1 MAKNKYEECVRSRFA
16 DIHKWLNVDGLYE
29 KDIIKRLGIGKT
41 TWERYK
47 HDHSELVELL
57 KSGRQHQIAEVEES
71 LFKTA
76 TGYTYTEE
84 QAFKLKRVFWDENDR
99 RCEEE
104 RVEVQTVQKFKPAET
119 GAASFFLI
127 NKDRKNWGVNP
138 ALIDLR
144 REQFEHQKKMDE
156 KDDF

>member
-1 MAKNKYEECVRSRFA
+1 MAKSKYELFVRSRFA
-16 DIHKWLNVDGLYE
+16 DILKWLNEGLYE
-29 KDIIKRLGIGKT
+29 KDIIKRLCIGKT
-41 TWERYK
+41 TWEKYK
-47 HDHSELVELL
+47 NEYSELAELL
-57 KSGRQHQIAEVEES
+57 KSGRQHQIAEVEAS

-76 TGYTYTEE
+76 TGYTYTEQ

-104 RVEVQTVQKFKPAET
+104 RIEVQEVQKYKPGET
-119 GAASFFLI
+119 GAASFYLI
-127 NKDRKNWGVNP
+127 NRDRKNWGVNP

-156 KDDF
+156 ENNF